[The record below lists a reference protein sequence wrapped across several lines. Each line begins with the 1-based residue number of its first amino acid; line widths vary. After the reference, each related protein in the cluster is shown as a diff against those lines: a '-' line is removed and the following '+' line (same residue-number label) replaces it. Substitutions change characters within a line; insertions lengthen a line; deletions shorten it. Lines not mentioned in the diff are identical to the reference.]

1 MNPTSTFR
9 LPFLVAVF
17 VLLGMAGQSPLLSA
31 ASFSAAGI
39 EVQSPQAMATSAGQ
53 PNGAIFI
60 QAISNKAG
68 KPDRLIAARSSVAS
82 SVELHNMTMDG
93 AVMRMR
99 EIAGIDLPAG
109 AKLLMHRGS
118 KEGYHLM
125 LIGLKKPLEAGQ
137 VVPVTLVFEKAGEL
151 EVKASVVDMRAK
163 DHGGHHGGHHG
174 SSGMH
179 KH

>member
-1 MNPTSTFR
+1 MTNQPFR
-9 LPFLVAVF
+9 FRSALACAVL
-17 VLLGMAGQSPLLSA
+17 VLLSSTAYGPFAQAS
-31 ASFSAAGI
+31 SFSVAGV
-39 EVQSPQAMATSAGQ
+39 EVQGPEAMATSAGQ

-68 KPDRLIAARSSVAS
+68 QPDRLVAARSPVSAS
-82 SVELHNMTMDG
+82 MELHNMTMDG
-93 AVMRMR
+93 GVMRMR

-109 AKLLMHRGS
+109 GKVLMHRGS

-125 LIGLKKPLEAGQ
+125 LMGLKKPLEAGQ
-137 VVPVTLVFEKAGEL
+137 VIPVTLVFEKAGEL

-163 DHGGHHGGHHG
+163 SHGGHHGGSG
-174 SSGMH
+174 STHH